1 MSGGGEDRCNLHRE
15 CGVQRRKVSGEG
27 EDRCNLHT
35 ECGVKE
41 ERYRE
46 GVRIGVT
53 CVEHDAFTRRVLCRI
68 QFGCKIQ
75 TLLRTKGLV
84 LVSKMQVTGKKSR
97 QGTVMNSRWE

>member
-1 MSGGGEDRCNLHRE
+1 MRI
-15 CGVQRRKVSGEG
+15 GVTCIENAGY
-27 EDRCNLHT
+27 
-35 ECGVKE
+35 KE
-41 ERYRE
+41 ERCRERVRIGVTCIQNVGYKEERCRE